1 MKDESNISPRL
12 RTISERMDRF
22 VAVIE
27 PVTNAIW
34 WLYLIGLA
42 VTAYLIRDHLGW
54 DDVQGALLLTV
65 AAIIAYIVLLIL
77 LVGAFHVW
85 KASLLFGMIGGFAG
99 QVVGCLIGVAL
110 AGVIGAVALLV
121 ETRPLREAA
130 RQRRLSGQL
139 APRH

>member
-1 MKDESNISPRL
+1 MTFDPNISPRL
-12 RTISERMDRF
+12 RVISERMDRF
-22 VAVIE
+22 IAVME

-42 VTAYLIRDHLGW
+42 VAAYLIRDHLGW
-54 DDVQGALLLTV
+54 DDAQGALLLTV
-65 AAIIAYIVLLIL
+65 AAIIAYIFLLIL

-85 KASLLFGMIGGFAG
+85 KASLIFGMVGGFAG
-99 QVVGCLIGVAL
+99 QVVGCLIGVTL

-130 RQRRLSGQL
+130 RQRRRSGN
-139 APRH
+139 